1 MYLICCDVLGCAG
14 GDGVSA
20 TDDTVHTIEIKK
32 EDDGSHPKEEEEET
46 VPQQT

>member
-1 MYLICCDVLGCAG
+1 MYLICCDVLGCAY

-20 TDDTVHTIEIKK
+20 TDDAVNTIEIKK
-32 EDDGSHPKEEEEET
+32 EDGGSHHEEEEGT